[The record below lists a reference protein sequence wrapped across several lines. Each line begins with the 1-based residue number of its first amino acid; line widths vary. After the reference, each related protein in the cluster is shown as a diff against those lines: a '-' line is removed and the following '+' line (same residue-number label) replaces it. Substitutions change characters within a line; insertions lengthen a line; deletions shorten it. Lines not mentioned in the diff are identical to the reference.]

1 MSAKVW
7 YYSND
12 GDKSGPFT
20 LEAIIEFIET
30 RLIANETLVWKDGF
44 QDWVSADACDD
55 FSSYFNHAHSSP
67 PLPRNPETYTS
78 TELASQSKIKN
89 QKLGIA
95 AKISFASI
103 VGGFI
108 LALFSDDSGTGGE
121 AFGFVLGSA
130 ISLFVITY
138 LLVWIPGGMYWIIKR
153 KKMPGFDNC
162 LWVVLGIFLLLALVG
177 SNEL

>member
-30 RLIANETLVWKDGF
+30 RLIVSETLVWKDGF

-55 FSSYFNHAHSSP
+55 FSSYFHHAHSPP

-89 QKLGIA
+89 QKSGIA
-95 AKISFASI
+95 AKIFFASI
-103 VGGFI
+103 VSGFI
-108 LALFSDDSGTGGE
+108 YALVSDDSGTGAE
-121 AFGFVLGSA
+121 AFGFALGA
-130 ISLFVITY
+130 ALALFVATY
-138 LLVWIPGGMYWIIKR
+138 LLVWIPGGLYWIIKR

-162 LWVVLGIFLLLALVG
+162 LWVVLGIILLLSLQGA
-177 SNEL
+177 